1 MSANPVDLEIHSIPT
16 RISSKPTY
24 LLLESHNLEAIEV
37 GQVLPPLSALG
48 LLGVVALS
56 PLAVDL
62 VSLPELGDR
71 AGASGTGHLGDDE
84 GGQGG
89 VGESEDMTG
98 DDLLVV
104 CGGAV
109 NQDLI
114 SRYLSTTQVPMST
127 GKNNLIF
134 PREKFPE
141 NVHAC
146 GRQSR
151 QSRPACRCKDRGG

>member
-1 MSANPVDLEIHSIPT
+1 MRIRLISNPTQFQPGYHP
-16 RISSKPTY
+16 KPTY

-71 AGASGTGHLGDDE
+71 AGASRTGQLGDDE

-104 CGGAV
+104 GGGAV

-114 SRYLSTTQVPMST
+114 SRYLSTSQVPMPTRQKQSHFPSWKIPGKRTRLWST
-127 GKNNLIF
+127 ISTIAASL
-134 PREKFPE
+134 P
-141 NVHAC
+141 V
-146 GRQSR
+146 
-151 QSRPACRCKDRGG
+151 